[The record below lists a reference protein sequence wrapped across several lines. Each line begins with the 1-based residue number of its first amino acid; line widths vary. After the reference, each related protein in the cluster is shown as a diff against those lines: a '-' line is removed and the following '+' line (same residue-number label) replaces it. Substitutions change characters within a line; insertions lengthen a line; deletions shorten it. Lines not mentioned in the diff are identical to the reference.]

1 MQKNAHVDED
11 ELMVKEAPSI
21 KSNKLI
27 VFFSIVYAF
36 ALHMSAICESLERL
50 PCYNEKLII

>member
-1 MQKNAHVDED
+1 VQKNAHVDED
-11 ELMVKEAPSI
+11 ELLVKEAPSI

-36 ALHMSAICESLERL
+36 ALHISVICESLERL
-50 PCYNEKLII
+50 PCHNEKLVI